1 MDPFLIGLIGTVVLF
16 VLLAIGMHIG
26 IALTLSGFLGIALVT
41 GVEPAIKLCV
51 TGFFH
56 KISGPALII
65 CPLFILMGYLAS
77 GGGISS
83 SLYQS
88 LSLWLGRFR
97 GGLGIATVFG
107 CTAFGTVCG
116 SSLVTTAVFAKTC
129 APEMRRHGYDKKLAY
144 AICASAGSIGMLIPP
159 SVLGIVYGMLSG
171 ESIGKVLMAGVAP
184 GLIWAFFFSMTI
196 IVIGKLD
203 PSAISTPAT
212 LAVVGWRERLHSIV
226 VWWPILLVAV
236 ITFGGIYGGVFTPSE
251 AAAVAAFILIIAFLF
266 LRVFPQRG
274 EKRSAA
280 WRELR
285 TMLLD
290 TGTTSAMVFLVMG
303 AATIF
308 GDFIVLT
315 GMTTEFSNV
324 IARMNLSQLSLVI
337 LFSFVYL
344 ILGCFLDSI
353 SMLCITIP
361 LFNPIIKAAGVDPIW
376 YATIVIVSVEIG
388 LITPPVGL
396 NLYGAKGVA
405 EPDVTL
411 EDIIRGIIP
420 FLIAELISLTIF
432 YAFPILSTFLP
443 SFIG

>member
-1 MDPFLIGLIGTVVLF
+1 
-16 VLLAIGMHIG
+16 
-26 IALTLSGFLGIALVT
+26 
-41 GVEPAIKLCV
+41 
-51 TGFFH
+51 
-56 KISGPALII
+56 
-65 CPLFILMGYLAS
+65 
-77 GGGISS
+77 
-83 SLYQS
+83 
-88 LSLWLGRFR
+88 
-97 GGLGIATVFG
+97 
-107 CTAFGTVCG
+107 
-116 SSLVTTAVFAKTC
+116 
-129 APEMRRHGYDKKLAY
+129 
-144 AICASAGSIGMLIPP
+144 
-159 SVLGIVYGMLSG
+159 MLSG

-196 IVIGKLD
+196 VVIGKLD
-203 PSAISTPAT
+203 PSSISTPAT
-212 LAVVGWRERLHSIV
+212 PAVVSWRERLHSIV
-226 VWWPILLVAV
+226 VWWPILVVAI

-251 AAAVAAFILIIAFLF
+251 AAAVAAFLLIIAFLF

-274 EKRSAA
+274 QKRSEA

-308 GDFIVLT
+308 ADFIVLT
-315 GMTTEFSNV
+315 GMTTEFSNF
-324 IARMNLSQLSLVI
+324 IGRMNLSQLSLVI

-420 FLIAELISLTIF
+420 FLIAELISLVIF

-443 SFIG
+443 SYLG